1 METSRSKEQGIEQG
15 IEKGIEQGIQQGI
28 SQGLIEGRAEGM
40 AHSKR
45 EIAKS
50 MKNKGLDSGLIA
62 ECTGLSEI
70 EIENL

>member
-1 METSRSKEQGIEQG
+1 METSRRKEHGIEQG
-15 IEKGIEQGIQQGI
+15 IEKGIEQGIQKGI
-28 SQGLIEGRAEGM
+28 EKGIAQ
-40 AHSKR
+40 SKLK
-45 EIAKS
+45 IAKS

>member
-1 METSRSKEQGIEQG
+1 MGTCRSKEHGIEQG
-15 IEKGIEQGIQQGI
+15 IEKGIKQRIQQGI

-50 MKNKGLDSGLIA
+50 MKANGIPSETISKY
-62 ECTGLSEI
+62 TGLTVSEI
-70 EIENL
+70 GNL

>member
-1 METSRSKEQGIEQG
+1 METSRSKEH
-15 IEKGIEQGIQQGI
+15 GIEQGIQQGI
-28 SQGLIEGRAEGM
+28 EKGIAQ
-40 AHSKR
+40 SKL

-62 ECTGLSEI
+62 ECTSLSEI

>member
-1 METSRSKEQGIEQG
+1 METSRSKEHGIKQVIQQG
-15 IEKGIEQGIQQGI
+15 IEKGIAQ
-28 SQGLIEGRAEGM
+28 
-40 AHSKR
+40 SKL
-45 EIAKS
+45 EIAES